1 MHYIWQ
7 YRLWNFTNMSTV
19 DGRSVRIIDPGTLN
33 TDAGPDFFNA
43 KIEATPA
50 QATAKS
56 EEENAAFD
64 VFFNKLKHIF
74 K

>member
-1 MHYIWQ
+1 MLWLYINDEEKMDEKVWDIP
-7 YRLWNFTNMSTV
+7 LEH
-19 DGRSVRIIDPGTLN
+19 
-33 TDAGPDFFNA
+33 FFNA